1 MCCKAKIAAFLV
13 LLVFAIPATEAA
25 DEESDVPRAVK
36 GYALQLEAECTP
48 GFDSGAAGDM
58 GTSPSKLIKLAAHGP
73 KRQIFVAYGAATRCG
88 DTGPLCGTGGCPIG
102 VFPVKDGVT
111 TNYYDDQ
118 ALGWKITRV
127 GPSR

>member
-1 MCCKAKIAAFLV
+1 MRCKAKIAAFLV
-13 LLVFAIPATEAA
+13 LVVFAIPAAEAA

-48 GFDSGAAGDM
+48 GSEFWCSWRY
-58 GTSPSKLIKLAAHGP
+58 GTSPSKLIQLAAHGP
-73 KRQIFVAYGAATRCG
+73 KGQIFVADGASNRRG
-88 DTGPLCGTGGCPIG
+88 DTSPLCGTGGCPIG

-118 ALGWKITRV
+118 ALGWK
-127 GPSR
+127 GHDEPA